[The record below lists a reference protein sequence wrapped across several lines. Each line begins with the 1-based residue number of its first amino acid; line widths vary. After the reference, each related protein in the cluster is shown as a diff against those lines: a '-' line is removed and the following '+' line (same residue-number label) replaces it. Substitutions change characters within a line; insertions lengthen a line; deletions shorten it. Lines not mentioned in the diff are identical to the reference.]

1 LQINVLLLSSSS
13 FFPFWSLIFLKL
25 FLSTSDQ

>member
-1 LQINVLLLSSSS
+1 LQINVLLLSSS

-25 FLSTSDQ
+25 FLSTSQ

>member
-1 LQINVLLLSSSS
+1 LQINNFLLL

-25 FLSTSDQ
+25 FLSTSQ